1 MTFKIFFYCYYLFLH
16 FYVKKIFPLIDLI
29 CYFFYFMTLFAE
41 IGFFQDKR
49 FVRIKHKASSC
60 FSLCRI
66 WLVSKRVQQL
76 LDKKI
81 HNNSIFFLYHAKRF
95 YG

>member
-1 MTFKIFFYCYYLFLH
+1 MTFKVFLLLLLIFTFLC
-16 FYVKKIFPLIDLI
+16 KKIFPFIDLI

-81 HNNSIFFLYHAKRF
+81 HNNSIFVLYHAKRF